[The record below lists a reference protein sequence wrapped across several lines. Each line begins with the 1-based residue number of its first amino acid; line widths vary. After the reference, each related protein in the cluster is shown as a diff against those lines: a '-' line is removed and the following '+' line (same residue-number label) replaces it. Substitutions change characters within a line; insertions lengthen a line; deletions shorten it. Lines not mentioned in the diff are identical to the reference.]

1 MAVKEY
7 TNKAGKSCP
16 CIISPMSRMRP
27 DSAFGL
33 TFPGRVKLTQ
43 IKSRL
48 TEGVNFKEARL
59 NCISSGAGCL
69 SKMKM
74 LPSEGAGN
82 AFRGTE
88 CATLIKALLRLSMSA
103 QKVKEMRL
111 IKSYVRTSFPA
122 CPYPR
127 SPGGDLPH
135 AHGLCSGPS
144 KPTLGG
150 TRAELGAMPLVRAGC
165 SRTGVGGGAGEAAGG
180 GHPAPPTLRSPPFP
194 SG

>member
-1 MAVKEY
+1 
-7 TNKAGKSCP
+7 
-16 CIISPMSRMRP
+16 MRP

-59 NCISSGAGCL
+59 KCIISGAGCL

-111 IKSYVRTSFPA
+111 IKSYMRTSFPA

-127 SPGGDLPH
+127 SPGGDLPQ
-135 AHGLCSGPS
+135 APGLCSGPS

-150 TRAELGAMPLVRAGC
+150 TRAEFGAMPLVRAGC
-165 SRTGVGGGAGEAAGG
+165 SRTGVGGGGRGKRREWVTLLPPPCRALPFLRANTTARGHEVAA
-180 GHPAPPTLRSPPFP
+180 TLL
-194 SG
+194 